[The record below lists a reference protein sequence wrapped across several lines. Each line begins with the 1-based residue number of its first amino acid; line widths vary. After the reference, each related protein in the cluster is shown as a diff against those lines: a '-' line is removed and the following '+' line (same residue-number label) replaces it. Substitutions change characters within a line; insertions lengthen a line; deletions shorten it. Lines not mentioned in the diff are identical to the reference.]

1 MILIHGVL
9 TTTSPLHT
17 SAGTKGLR
25 LQRDGRVSSK
35 DSDGIPVLSTV
46 TMPLTVRGR
55 YYGDVPI
62 FPSSGLI
69 GAQRRHASRR
79 VRAALAGDGKR
90 LPVPIYYALQNGHAP
105 GPQLGGVASLKDY
118 EAVRADLFFGLFGGG
133 SMRNAARFIQ
143 CDLVPV
149 IEQTIDAGL
158 VPQKFA
164 DLSPS
169 SDRGIEPWQ
178 LVDYRV
184 MRKIDD
190 IGRGRDSGESVDL
203 LEDDIKRESAAAYQ
217 VITPGTS
224 LYYRAQLDEATTP
237 EQRGLF
243 LMALRDLCET
253 QQLGGRTHLGW
264 GGVTAQRFRYVHG
277 QVRHDLFE
285 LVPDDEGLPQLR
297 CTDAFAKLCEPAE
310 QALAAMAKAPAE
322 QRENLRSLLNA

>member
-35 DSDGIPVLSTV
+35 DNDGIPVLSTV

-69 GAQRRHASRR
+69 GAQRRHAARR
-79 VRAALAGDGKR
+79 VRAAMGSDGKR
-90 LPVPIYYALQNGHAP
+90 LPVTIYYALQNGHAP
-105 GPQLGGVASLKDY
+105 GPQLGGVASLKDFD
-118 EAVRADLFFGLFGGG
+118 AVRADLFFGLFGGG

-149 IEQTIDAGL
+149 IEQTIDAGI

-164 DLSPS
+164 DLAPS
-169 SDRGIEPWQ
+169 ASRGIEPWQ

-190 IGRGRDSGESVDL
+190 IGRGRDAGEGVDL
-203 LEDDIKRESAAAYQ
+203 LDDDVRRESAAAYQ
-217 VITPGTS
+217 VIAPGTS
-224 LYYRAQLDEATTP
+224 LYYRAQLDESTTP
-237 EQRGLF
+237 GQRGLF
-243 LMALRDLCET
+243 LLALRDLCET

-264 GGVTAQRFRYVHG
+264 GGVNAQRFRYVHG
-277 QVRHDLFE
+277 KDRHDLFE
-285 LVPDDEGLPQLR
+285 LTPDDEGLPQLQ
-297 CTDAFAKLCEPAE
+297 CTDAFTQLTEPAE
-310 QALAAMAKAPAE
+310 LALAAIAKAPAE
-322 QRENLRSLLNA
+322 QRESLRSLLNA

>member
-1 MILIHGVL
+1 MIIIHGVL

-17 SAGTKGLR
+17 SAGTKGPR
-25 LQRDGRVSSK
+25 LQRDGRVSSR
-35 DSDGIPVLSTV
+35 DNEGIPVLSTV

-62 FPSSGLI
+62 FPSSGVI
-69 GAQRRHASRR
+69 GAQRRHASSR
-79 VRAALAGDGKR
+79 VRAALGGDGKR
-90 LPVPIYYALQNGHAP
+90 LPLPVYYALQNGHAP
-105 GPQLGGVASLKDY
+105 GPQLGGVATLKDF
-118 EAVRADLFFGLFGGG
+118 EKVRSDLFFGLFLGG

-164 DLSPS
+164 DLAPS
-169 SDRGIEPWQ
+169 SDRGIEPWN

-184 MRKIDD
+184 MRKVDD
-190 IGRGRDSGESVDL
+190 IGRGRDSGEGVEL

-224 LYYRAQLDEATTP
+224 LYYRAQLDESTTP

-243 LMALRDLCET
+243 LLALHDLCLK

-264 GGVTAQRFRYVHG
+264 GGSQRNASATCTALNVTICLKTFQ
-277 QVRHDLFE
+277 
-285 LVPDDEGLPQLR
+285 
-297 CTDAFAKLCEPAE
+297 T
-310 QALAAMAKAPAE
+310 MKAC
-322 QRENLRSLLNA
+322 RRWS